1 MQKKN
6 TGPFNL
12 TVNEVWKAFDT
23 QKPGLDQKQVKARAD
38 QYGPNVLPEA
48 KRRSIPAMLF
58 DQYRDP
64 MIILLLAAAV
74 ISGFVGEIHDSAAIM
89 IIVFLNSIVGFVQE
103 YRAEKALDALKA
115 MAAPWATA
123 RRGGDVS
130 QVPAKELVPGDVVL
144 LEAGQIVPADLRLT
158 ETAGLKLDES
168 PLTGESVPVDKDT
181 PPLTQKEPPVGD
193 IRNMAFK
200 STTVTYGRG
209 TGVVVAI
216 GIATEIGKIARLLGE
231 AESLRTPL
239 QKRMARVGRNLA
251 FAALAICFIVFAAG
265 MLRGEGILLMFLTAV
280 SLAVAAVPEA
290 LPAVVTISLAL
301 GAKKMVRQK
310 ALIRRLPA
318 VETLGS
324 VTYICSDK
332 TGTLTLNSMKV
343 ERLLDNRL
351 NDIPVEVAG
360 RSKGTLEGPRQDL
373 LLAMALSNDVRL
385 DSDGHPVGDP
395 TEIALYE
402 AAKNL
407 GFVKEELN
415 DLYPR
420 VAEIPFSSERQ
431 AMTTIHRTPD
441 GDYLAFTKGGIE
453 AVAGACRTIDTAVVE
468 ERLLDLAQRG
478 LRVLAVGVRRWP
490 DVPQDLMPENVEKD
504 LDFMGLVGS
513 MDPPRPEAGKAVSTC
528 KQAGIHPVMITGD
541 HPLTAVA
548 IARRVGILSDGED
561 GVLTGQELKSM
572 SVDMLAKKSARI
584 RVYARVAPEQ
594 KLNLVAALQ
603 KRGEAVAMTGDG
615 VNDAPAL
622 KQADIGVA
630 MGITGTDVT
639 KEVSDMILLDDNFA
653 TIVGAVKEGR
663 KIYDNIRKFFKYTL
677 TSNLGEIWTIFLAPF
692 LGLPIPLLP
701 IHILWVNLVTDGMP
715 GLAMTAEPAE
725 RDVMKRPPRRP
736 DESLLAHGMWQHII
750 FVGLLMGGT
759 CLGIHAWAIS
769 TGRHWQTMVF
779 TVLCLAQFGHALAI
793 RSEKESLF
801 TIGPWSNMPMS
812 WTIIFS
818 IGLQIATIYVPF
830 LQNVLHTEALSPFEL
845 VVSLVAASLV
855 FWAVEIEKWL
865 VRRGILV
872 YGSPEV
878 HG

>member
-1 MQKKN
+1 MQKEN
-6 TGPFNL
+6 IRPFNL
-12 TVNEVWKAFDT
+12 IVNEVWKAFDT
-23 QKPGLDQKQVKARAD
+23 QMSGLDQKQVEARAD
-38 QYGPNVLPEA
+38 KYGPNVLPEI
-48 KRRSIPAMLF
+48 KRRSILYMFL

-74 ISGFVGEIHDSAAIM
+74 ISGFVGEVQDSVVIM

-103 YRAEKALDALKA
+103 YRAEKALDALRA
-115 MAAPWATA
+115 MAAPWATV
-123 RRGGDVS
+123 RREGDVL
-130 QVPAKELVPGDVVL
+130 QVPARELVPGDVIL

-158 ETAGLKLDES
+158 ETIGLKLEES
-168 PLTGESVPVDKDT
+168 PLTGESVPVEKDT
-181 PPLTQKEPPVGD
+181 RPLAQKNPPIGD

-200 STTVTYGRG
+200 GTTVTYGRG

-216 GIATEIGKIARLLGE
+216 GIATEMGKIARLLGE

-239 QKRMARVGRNLA
+239 QKRLARVGRNLA
-251 FAALAICFIVFAAG
+251 VAALAICFIVFAAG

-332 TGTLTLNSMKV
+332 TGTLTLNRMRV

-351 NDIPVEVAG
+351 NEIPAERAD
-360 RSKGTLEGPRQDL
+360 RSQGALEGPEEDL

-385 DSDGHPVGDP
+385 DSDGRPVGDP

-402 AAKNL
+402 AARDL
-407 GFVKEELN
+407 GFVKEDLN

-441 GDYLAFTKGGIE
+441 GDYLAFTKGGFE
-453 AVAGACRTIDTAVVE
+453 AVARACQTIDTAVVE
-468 ERLLDLAQRG
+468 KRLLDLAKGG
-478 LRVLAVGVRRWP
+478 LRVLAIGLRRWP
-490 DVPQDLMPENVEKD
+490 EFPQDLVPEHVEKD
-504 LDFMGLVGS
+504 LEFIGLVGS
-513 MDPPRPEAGKAVSTC
+513 MDPPRPEAGEAVYIC

-541 HPLTAVA
+541 HPLTARA
-548 IARRVGILSDGED
+548 IAQRVGILSDGEG

-572 SVDMLAKKSARI
+572 SIDMLAEESARVQ
-584 RVYARVAPEQ
+584 VYARVAPEQ

-603 KRGEAVAMTGDG
+603 RRGEAVAMTGDG

-622 KQADIGVA
+622 KQAEIGVA

-653 TIVGAVKEGR
+653 TIVRAVKEGR

-677 TSNLGEIWTIFLAPF
+677 TSNMGEIWTIFLAPF

-701 IHILWVNLVTDGMP
+701 MHILWVNLVTDGLP

-725 RDVMKRPPRRP
+725 RDVMKRSPRRP
-736 DESLLAHGMWQHII
+736 DESLFAHGMWQHII
-750 FVGLLMGGT
+750 VVGLLMGGI
-759 CLGIHAWAIS
+759 CLGILAWAIS
-769 TGRHWQTMVF
+769 TGGHWQTMVF
-779 TVLCLAQFGHALAI
+779 TVLCISQFGHALAI
-793 RSEKESLF
+793 RSEKESFF
-801 TIGPWSNMPMS
+801 TIGLYSNRPMLLA
-812 WTIIFS
+812 IIFS

-830 LQNVLHTEALSPFEL
+830 FQNVLHTEALSPFEL

-855 FWAVEIEKWL
+855 FWAVEMEKWL
-865 VRRGILV
+865 VRRGVLV
-872 YGSPEV
+872 YG
-878 HG
+878 

>member
-1 MQKKN
+1 MQRKDTK
-6 TGPFNL
+6 PFNL
-12 TVNEVWKAFDT
+12 TINEVWKAFDT
-23 QKPGLDQKQVKARAD
+23 QMSGLDQKQVRARAD
-38 QYGPNVLPEA
+38 QYGPNMLPEA
-48 KRRSIPAMLF
+48 KRRSIPVMLL

-74 ISGFVGEIHDSAAIM
+74 ISISVGEIHDSVAIM

-115 MAAPWATA
+115 MAAPWATV
-123 RRGGDVS
+123 RRKGEVM
-130 QVPAKELVPGDVVL
+130 QVPAGELVPGDVVL
-144 LEAGQIVPADLRLT
+144 LKAGQIVPADLRLT
-158 ETAGLKLDES
+158 ETVGLKLDES
-168 PLTGESVPVDKDT
+168 PLTGESVPVNKDT
-181 PPLTQKEPPVGD
+181 LHLVQGAPPIGD

-209 TGVVVAI
+209 IGVVVAT
-216 GIATEIGKIARLLGE
+216 GIVTEVGKIARLLGE
-231 AESLRTPL
+231 AESLKTPL
-239 QKRMARVGRNLA
+239 QKRLARVGRNLA

-265 MLRGEGILLMFLTAV
+265 VLRGEGILLMSLTAI

-310 ALIRRLPA
+310 SLIRRLPA

-332 TGTLTLNSMKV
+332 TGTLTLNRMKV

-351 NDIPVEVAG
+351 NEIPVESIDT
-360 RSKGTLEGPRQDL
+360 SKGALEGPKQDL

-385 DSDGHPVGDP
+385 DSEGHPVGDP

-402 AAKNL
+402 AARDL
-407 GFVKEELN
+407 GFVKENLN

-441 GDYLAFTKGGIE
+441 GDYLAFTKGGFE
-453 AVAGACRTIDTAVVE
+453 AVARVCQTIDTAVVE
-468 ERLLDLAQRG
+468 KRLLDMAQGG
-478 LRVLAVGVRRWP
+478 LRVLAIAVRRWP
-490 DVPQDLMPENVEKD
+490 DVPQDLVPENVEKD

-513 MDPPRPEAGKAVSTC
+513 MDPPRPEAQEAVSTC
-528 KQAGIHPVMITGD
+528 KQAGIYPIMITGD
-541 HPLTAVA
+541 HPLTAGA

-572 SVDMLAKKSARI
+572 SVDMLAKESVGI

-639 KEVSDMILLDDNFA
+639 KEASDMILLDDNFA
-653 TIVGAVKEGR
+653 TIVRAVEEGR

-677 TSNLGEIWTIFLAPF
+677 ASNLGEIWTIFLAPF

-701 IHILWVNLVTDGMP
+701 IHILWVNLITDGMP
-715 GLAMTAEPAE
+715 GLAMTTEPAE
-725 RDVMKRPPRRP
+725 RDVMKRSPRRP
-736 DESLLAHGMWQHII
+736 DESLFAHGMWQHII

-759 CLGIHAWAIS
+759 CLGVLAWAIS

-779 TVLCLAQFGHALAI
+779 TVLCLSQFGHALAI
-793 RSEKESLF
+793 RSVKESFF
-801 TIGPWSNMPMS
+801 TIGPLSNMPMF
-812 WTIIFS
+812 WAIILS

-830 LQNVLHTEALSPFEL
+830 FQNILHTEALGPFEL
-845 VVSLVAASLV
+845 VVSLIAASLV
-855 FWAVEIEKWL
+855 FWAVEMKKWL
-865 VRRGILV
+865 IRRGKLA
-872 YGSPEV
+872 YG
-878 HG
+878 